1 MKALK
6 KLLFAIGFLTAG
18 IDAAHAH
25 AFLDSAVPAVG
36 STVQASPTEVK
47 IWFTRKIV
55 SAGTNIKVLDATG
68 VEVDLKDD
76 KLDPGDPFL
85 MIVSVPTL
93 KAGTYKVI
101 WNAVCLDTHH
111 TTGTFTF
118 TVSGP

>member
-1 MKALK
+1 MNFLKQLLLALG
-6 KLLFAIGFLTAG
+6 LLTTGL
-18 IDAAHAH
+18 DAAHAH
-25 AFLDSAVPAVG
+25 AFLDSAAPPVG

-55 SAGTNIKVLDATG
+55 SAGTNIKVFDDAG
-68 VEVDLKDD
+68 AEVDLKDD
-76 KLDPGDPFL
+76 KLDSGDPFL
-85 MIVSVPTL
+85 MIVSVPKL
-93 KAGTYKVI
+93 KAGPYKVI